1 MQFMKLNIKS
11 FLPHVLPLT
20 LLLLLFTQDIDAK
33 SKYYGYLGVGIDELI
48 ETDKEDLDVEFG
60 VLVTDVKA
68 NSPAEKAGIVE
79 DDVIQ
84 YFKGEK
90 ITSTK
95 KLVEAVRECEPN
107 SKAQITLVRDGA
119 KKDVY
124 AMLGK
129 KRQRITQKMYW
140 HDNEDHDFVF
150 HTGSSRGFL
159 GVQLQNLNEDLAPYF
174 KVKAD
179 EGALIM
185 SVVEDSPAEE
195 AKLKSGDVIVKL
207 DNNKVSKSSDVSEYI
222 SDREEGDEVN
232 VTVIRKG
239 KKVTLKATLDAHKGP
254 KKMMIFKSPH
264 GEEVID
270 IDIDIPHIEIHKD
283 KLKMQEMKLKE
294 MEEHLE
300 GMEDKIIKKEII
312 IEETDNI

>member
-1 MQFMKLNIKS
+1 MKS
-11 FLPHVLPLT
+11 VLPQILPFT

-33 SKYYGYLGVGIDELI
+33 SKYYGYLGIGIDKLI

-60 VLVTDVKA
+60 VLVTDVEA

-95 KLVEAVRECEPN
+95 KLVEAVRESAPN

-124 AMLGK
+124 VMLGK
-129 KRQRITQKMYW
+129 KRQRVVHKMQW

-150 HTGSSRGFL
+150 NTRSSRGFL

-179 EGALIM
+179 EGVLVM
-185 SVVEDSPAEE
+185 SVVEDSPAEK
-195 AKLKSGDVIVKL
+195 AKMKSGDVIVKL

-222 SDREEGDEVN
+222 SDKQEGDIVK
-232 VTVIRKG
+232 VTVVRKG
-239 KKVTLKATLDAHKGP
+239 RKVIVKATLDAHKAAN
-254 KKMMIFKSPH
+254 KMMIFKSPH

-270 IDIDIPHIEIHKD
+270 IDIPHIEIHKE
-283 KLKMQEMKLKE
+283 KLKMNEMKLKE

-300 GMEDKIIKKEII
+300 DMEGKIIKKEII